1 MVIYYVCSL
10 GSHCHTA
17 TFLKR
22 NRLKYA
28 SYPFDWI
35 FSSYDNVINCIENN
49 FVIFLDKSYYVDI
62 SDNQCGHSFYNM
74 AMFNHYNP
82 LKNEEDYKYYVR
94 RVEKFNKL
102 LKYDKEKLFI
112 ITFINMNNID
122 EYIKNNI
129 IEFNNKFKKYT
140 NNYTLLCIFNLTN
153 KDNNY
158 HVFTYFDNIHFLE
171 LHTISNSDGNNYINN
186 NDTIYFDNTIKN
198 KYEFNIEKIEN
209 K

>member
-1 MVIYYVCSL
+1 MKFPS
-10 GSHCHTA
+10 
-17 TFLKR
+17 
-22 NRLKYA
+22 
-28 SYPFDWI
+28 SYSI
-35 FSSYDNVINCIENN
+35 KFSSCLVRLNLWLI
-49 FVIFLDKSYYVDI
+49 
-62 SDNQCGHSFYNM
+62 GTSFM
-74 AMFNHYNP
+74 
-82 LKNEEDYKYYVR
+82 
-94 RVEKFNKL
+94 
-102 LKYDKEKLFI
+102 
-112 ITFINMNNID
+112 
-122 EYIKNNI
+122 YIKNNI